1 MSDGTL
7 QKSSNLQQNM
17 PGGAVY
23 LSGTRPKRHSRGSY
37 HEAQIPS
44 TVHEVPTQ
52 HTEELGA
59 LHYPPNDDLRPSTLP
74 RHFPNPSSNRNARSA
89 VELPLSSDLRAMQTG
104 SGRGQTTLREQEQAL
119 QIGGSLQ
126 RINHRYPVVNRSP
139 PKKQHLTISA
149 QNIASSHDFDLPV
162 GVVPPPP
169 VLAGK
174 TPPTSPSH
182 VTMSQGDQGSPRL
195 PQIPET
201 QNHPK
206 KLSAPGDPVP
216 YAVVHGVGMDP
227 GQRVSPSPNP
237 LPSTFAPAKSQSGSA
252 ECVPPEQYD
261 FLKPKTTKTS
271 STHPPASQVP
281 PPEQYD
287 LLDPKTSTAIPS
299 QNQYDLLN
307 SRKVA
312 PVQVAAPQAP
322 LLPRQGTQN
331 QGQQMPPSQV
341 QQQVSGDGLQR
352 MGGDPQQ
359 LQLLQQ
365 QQKLLQQQ
373 EQQKQILLLQH
384 QLQQEQ
390 LMQQQQHQLLQQ
402 QQQLHHMQH
411 QQQPQHLQ
419 QQRQHYP
426 RGVIMSTATR
436 ADTHVSPSHSQS
448 KVSPIPVQ
456 NGGVK
461 PQANPWN
468 VSMRSQIQSEDGV
481 MQTQVP
487 KTMRNPVPVPVQVPT
502 VPFSMTQRGDVR
514 PNGTI
519 PGASQ
524 HKISPE
530 TKPRPVHGHHPV
542 NVSFDGN
549 ESLASNSSTNI
560 DSDMSAYTEQMSKAL
575 EQFDSLLTK
584 PKRPSII
591 QTSF

>member
-1 MSDGTL
+1 MSKSLVVTLLQGTHSTIRHTAKHRPIQNENQPIWDNYSAREENQNRRPLGAMGGRQYMSDVTL

-52 HTEELGA
+52 HTEGRGA
-59 LHYPPNDDLRPSTLP
+59 LHYPPNDDLRSSTLP
-74 RHFPNPSSNRNARSA
+74 RHFQNPSSNRNARSA

-126 RINHRYPVVNRSP
+126 RINHGYPVVNRSP

-281 PPEQYD
+281 PPEQSPKPQN
-287 LLDPKTSTAIPS
+287 PKT
-299 QNQYDLLN
+299 
-307 SRKVA
+307 
-312 PVQVAAPQAP
+312 
-322 LLPRQGTQN
+322 
-331 QGQQMPPSQV
+331 
-341 QQQVSGDGLQR
+341 
-352 MGGDPQQ
+352 
-359 LQLLQQ
+359 
-365 QQKLLQQQ
+365 
-373 EQQKQILLLQH
+373 
-384 QLQQEQ
+384 
-390 LMQQQQHQLLQQ
+390 
-402 QQQLHHMQH
+402 
-411 QQQPQHLQ
+411 
-419 QQRQHYP
+419 
-426 RGVIMSTATR
+426 
-436 ADTHVSPSHSQS
+436 
-448 KVSPIPVQ
+448 
-456 NGGVK
+456 
-461 PQANPWN
+461 
-468 VSMRSQIQSEDGV
+468 
-481 MQTQVP
+481 P
-487 KTMRNPVPVPVQVPT
+487 KIN
-502 VPFSMTQRGDVR
+502 
-514 PNGTI
+514 I
-519 PGASQ
+519 
-524 HKISPE
+524 K
-530 TKPRPVHGHHPV
+530 
-542 NVSFDGN
+542 N
-549 ESLASNSSTNI
+549 E
-560 DSDMSAYTEQMSKAL
+560 K
-575 EQFDSLLTK
+575 
-584 PKRPSII
+584 
-591 QTSF
+591 